1 VREKR
6 PQAAH
11 QLDVKG
17 ALANMP
23 LVYIVLTLIIVGL
36 ALWLI
41 DSYIPMAKSTNGI
54 LNVVVVIALCVW
66 LLKNSRLVVADC

>member
-1 VREKR
+1 
-6 PQAAH
+6 
-11 QLDVKG
+11 
-17 ALANMP
+17 MP